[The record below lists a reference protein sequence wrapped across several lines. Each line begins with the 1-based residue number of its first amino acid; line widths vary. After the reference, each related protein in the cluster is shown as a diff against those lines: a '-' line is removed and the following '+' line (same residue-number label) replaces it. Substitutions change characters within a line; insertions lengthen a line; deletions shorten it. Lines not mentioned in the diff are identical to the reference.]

1 MSSSTTTPAALTVV
15 PSVANLSGTDVAKIK
30 LRTCIFNLSLNLQV
44 SLKTI
49 SCGIDLVAIS

>member
-30 LRTCIFNLSLNLQV
+30 LKTCKFYLTIKLQIEYH
-44 SLKTI
+44 KP
-49 SCGIDLVAIS
+49 